1 MDAQPAVKNYFFGKC
16 YKDIFHT
23 MVQIWYKTTRP
34 VVNEFHRI
42 QSLFRTNIVQ
52 AIFSVICDILVFS
65 VITASIILIDTLVS
79 VALLVASCI
88 IAVFVFAGYVINLCA
103 DQIFCIFKGIINHCP
118 NCQKKFLLPT
128 YLCPKCGAK
137 HTSLRPSKYGIFKR
151 KCNCGTKLPTTFF
164 NGRQKLTAI
173 CPSCNTKLKDGGEHV
188 EVVIP
193 VVGGPSAGKTCYISM
208 AIAELE
214 KNAGKNGLVFA
225 YSPTDDDDYEVNM
238 QWIQRGQPPIK
249 SADMRLKYYQFYLTP
264 KGKKIKN
271 LISLCDVA
279 GEVYGNSA
287 VIGEQVGYKNADALL
302 MLFDPLSIVKYRK
315 ESSLFVD
322 LSKYGVS
329 DKPLDE
335 ILSTLILTLEN
346 MKCISSK
353 SEIKMSVAVVFS
365 KCDIP
370 GLEDKIG
377 ESAVTEYMR
386 RNSNVKS
393 RDEAKNNVCEKFL
406 RDYDEINFLNILK
419 SKFKNVQFFTCSALG
434 HIADGTHFAPNG
446 VEEPVLWLV
455 NNIQNIKV
463 KNV

>member
-1 MDAQPAVKNYFFGKC
+1 MLN
-16 YKDIFHT
+16 
-23 MVQIWYKTTRP
+23 
-34 VVNEFHRI
+34 
-42 QSLFRTNIVQ
+42 
-52 AIFSVICDILVFS
+52 
-65 VITASIILIDTLVS
+65 
-79 VALLVASCI
+79 
-88 IAVFVFAGYVINLCA
+88 
-103 DQIFCIFKGIINHCP
+103 
-118 NCQKKFLLPT
+118 
-128 YLCPKCGAK
+128 
-137 HTSLRPSKYGIFKR
+137 
-151 KCNCGTKLPTTFF
+151 
-164 NGRQKLTAI
+164 
-173 CPSCNTKLKDGGEHV
+173 
-188 EVVIP
+188 
-193 VVGGPSAGKTCYISM
+193 
-208 AIAELE
+208 
-214 KNAGKNGLVFA
+214 
-225 YSPTDDDDYEVNM
+225 
-238 QWIQRGQPPIK
+238 
-249 SADMRLKYYQFYLTP
+249 
-264 KGKKIKN
+264 
-271 LISLCDVA
+271 
-279 GEVYGNSA
+279 
-287 VIGEQVGYKNADALL
+287 ALL